1 MSVTPESVQALL
13 DSENFGDRIRG
24 VNQMRDL
31 DPAIAFPMA
40 VKLATDSS
48 VRVRYAAISQLSEL
62 GKQDRDKSLQIL
74 SDRLANDPEID
85 VKAAAA
91 DGLGALQLVEAYPQL
106 AEAYH
111 GTEEWL
117 LQMSI
122 VATLG
127 ELGDRRAL
135 TLLEAALSSETEL
148 VRASAVSALGEL
160 GLPEG
165 VALLL
170 PLVEDS
176 DWQVRHRLAQAL
188 HALGGDEV
196 QAALEQLASDAVEA
210 VAIAARPQ

>member
-13 DSENFGDRIRG
+13 ESENFGDRIRG
-24 VNQMRDL
+24 VNQLRDL

-40 VKLATDSS
+40 VQLATDGS
-48 VRVRYAAISQLSEL
+48 VRVRYAAISQLAEL
-62 GKQDRDKSLQIL
+62 GKQDRERSLQVL

-91 DGLGALQLVEAYPQL
+91 DSLGALQLVEAYPQL

-135 TLLEAALSSETEL
+135 TLLETALASPTEL
-148 VRASAVSALGEL
+148 VRTSAVSALGEL
-160 GLPEG
+160 GLSEG

-188 HALGGDEV
+188 QALGGDEV
-196 QAALEQLASDAVEA
+196 QAALEKLASDAVEA
-210 VAIAARPQ
+210 VAIAAQPH